1 MKNSEIRA
9 QARQNLT
16 GKWGRAAL
24 IAVFY
29 SIVTYVLSIGLA
41 LIPVAGPIISLII
54 SVPLSYGVLVSMFK
68 LNDDIHVPFSDFISS
83 GLANIG
89 KAWSVALHTILK
101 LLLPIILMIL
111 SSFISGY
118 GTGSNTAAI
127 STLGLI
133 LYIAA
138 LIYVVY
144 KAFLYQFG
152 LFVLYDN
159 PDITGKEAVEKSEE
173 LMKGKIWSLFC
184 LQLSFL
190 GWGILTLFTFGIG
203 MFWLQ
208 PYMQISS
215 INFYRNLTEEKIE
228 V

>member
-1 MKNSEIRA
+1 MKSSEIRA
-9 QARQNLT
+9 QARQKLAR
-16 GKWGRAAL
+16 KWGRAAL
-24 IAVFY
+24 IGVLY
-29 SIVTYVLSIGLA
+29 TIVTYALSFGLA
-41 LIPVAGPIISLII
+41 LIPVAGPIISLVI
-54 SVPLSYGVLVSMFK
+54 SVPLSYGFLVSMFK
-68 LNDDIHVPFSDFISS
+68 LNDDIEVPFSDFISS

-127 STLGLI
+127 SMIGTI
-133 LYIAA
+133 LYIAS

-159 PDITGKEAVEKSEE
+159 PDITGKEAVEKSGE
-173 LMKGKIWSLFC
+173 LMKGKVWSLIC
-184 LQLSFL
+184 LNLSFL
-190 GWGILTLFTFGIG
+190 GWGILTLFTLGIG